1 MRWRLPVRAITIPAE
16 YLDEEDR
23 DDGDI
28 YLVVPHAVTLQDFVE
43 GRAEWLAECNDFG
56 DALKIARLWNREG
69 MN

>member
-16 YLDEEDR
+16 YLDDEDDC
-23 DDGDI
+23 DDL
-28 YLVVPHAVTLQDFVE
+28 YLVVPHQTTLQDFVE
-43 GRAEWLAECNDFG
+43 GRAEWLAECESFD